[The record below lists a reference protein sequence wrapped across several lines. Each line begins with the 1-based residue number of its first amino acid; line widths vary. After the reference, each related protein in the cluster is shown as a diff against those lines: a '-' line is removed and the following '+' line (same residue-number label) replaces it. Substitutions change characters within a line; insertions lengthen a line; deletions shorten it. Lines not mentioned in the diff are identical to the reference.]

1 MSNNGSVSRADHQ
14 KVVEELASAKAGLR
28 FCRTG
33 SIGAIRELK
42 ENLAAA
48 RAGLTHGARKII
60 ELHATRAA
68 RCETELERTNKFWHS
83 TSAGWVKERNSLMEA
98 SAGWEK
104 ERNSLMEQVRG
115 WSRLHD
121 KVDHELRTCQQ
132 RLEEC
137 QQRLARARAPV
148 AGGARRTRRRRKNK
162 KRRRT
167 RRR

>member
-14 KVVEELASAKAGLR
+14 KVVKELAHAKSWHR
-28 FCRTG
+28 FCRLGNEQNT
-33 SIGAIRELK
+33 RELK

-68 RCETELERTNKFWHS
+68 RCEAELERNKKFWIE
-83 TSAGWVKERNSLMEA
+83 TSDGWVS
-98 SAGWEK
+98 
-104 ERNSLMEQVRG
+104 ERNSLMEQVRRF
-115 WSRLHD
+115 SRLFNSAFED
-121 KVDHELRTCQQ
+121 ARDCEDELRTCQQ

-137 QQRLARARAPV
+137 QQRLARARAPRIGAPA
-148 AGGARRTRRRRKNK
+148 AGGTRRIRRRRKNK